1 MEIYFE
7 EVNYYVIYNKRVM
20 TEKDFTIWLDGFLN
34 TLESKDITKKQIDIV
49 RNKLSVVN
57 FEKKDKSTM
66 LENKKTL
73 ILSC

>member
-1 MEIYFE
+1 
-7 EVNYYVIYNKRVM
+7 M